1 MMSDPDALG
10 ALAINLGVT
19 LARVAVVFFTAVRLS
34 RAYFF
39 RLPSTTGASGGSKKR
54 HTTKRIPCVA

>member
-19 LARVAVVFFTAVRLS
+19 LARAAVVFFTAVRLS

-39 RLPSTTGASGGSKKR
+39 SAALDD
-54 HTTKRIPCVA
+54 